1 MKCLLT
7 IFCFLLFSPL
17 LQAQKVVSVH
27 IDGSINPASASFLKK
42 GIDKAADEKAECLLV
57 HLNTPGGLLK
67 STRVIVSDIL
77 QSPVPVVVYVSP
89 GGAHAGSAGVFIT
102 MAAHV
107 AAMAPSTN
115 IGAAHPVS
123 SGGSMDSVM
132 SGKATNDAVAFIRA
146 IAEKRQRNLDWA
158 EEAVRKSVSITETEA
173 VQKRVVDLIAAN
185 ERELLTKIN
194 GRVVAV
200 ADGNKTL
207 QTANATVER
216 LEMGFAEK
224 LLNLISDPNVAY
236 ILMMLG
242 FYGLLFEL
250 YSPGAI
256 IPGVIGGIS
265 LILAFY
271 AMHTLPLNYAGLALI
286 VFALILFLLEIKVT
300 SYGVLGIGGAIALFL
315 GSVMLI
321 RPDSISGVMRISWG
335 VIIPV
340 TVVSAL
346 FFLWLIALV
355 VKGQNVKPVTG
366 IEGMVGEV
374 GETIAPLQPVGM
386 ISIHGEMWRA
396 ESVSGVIEKGQK
408 VRVTSVRDLTLFVEP
423 VLAASEISQ
432 GNATGI

>member
-1 MKCLLT
+1 MKWLSLF
-7 IFCFLLFSPL
+7 FCCFFFPFLLS
-17 LQAQKVVSVH
+17 AQKVIAVQ
-27 IDGSINPASASFLKK
+27 IDGSINPASASFIKK
-42 GIDKAADEKAECLLV
+42 GMDKAAEENAECLLI

-132 SGKATNDAVAFIRA
+132 SGKATNDAVAFIRSV
-146 IAEKRQRNLDWA
+146 AEKRKRNPDWA

-173 VQKRVVDLIAAN
+173 VQKKVVDLVAAN
-185 ERELLTKIN
+185 ERELLASIS
-194 GRVVAV
+194 GRVVEV
-200 ADGNKTL
+200 PGGNKTL
-207 QTANATVER
+207 QTANATVEK

-224 LLNLISDPNVAY
+224 LLDLISDPNIAY

-300 SYGVLGIGGAIALFL
+300 SYGILGIGGAVALFL

-321 RPDSISGVMRISWG
+321 RPDSISGVMRISWS

-340 TVVSAL
+340 TVISAL

-355 VKGQNVKPVTG
+355 VKGQNIKPVTG

-374 GETIAPLQPVGM
+374 GEAMAPLQPTGM
-386 ISIHGEMWRA
+386 IFIHGEMWRA
-396 ESVSGVIEKGQK
+396 ESVSGVIAKGEK
-408 VRVTSVRDLTLFVEP
+408 VRVTGIQDLTLFVEH
-423 VLAASEISQ
+423 V
-432 GNATGI
+432 